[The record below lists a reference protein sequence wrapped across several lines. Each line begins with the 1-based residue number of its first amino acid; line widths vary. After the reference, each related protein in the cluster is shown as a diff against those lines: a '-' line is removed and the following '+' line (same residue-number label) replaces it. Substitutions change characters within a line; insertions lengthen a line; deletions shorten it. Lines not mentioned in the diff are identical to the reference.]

1 MVFVERSDVLI
12 VGAGVIGLAVARE
25 LHRSGVGKITV
36 VEKGFCGLE
45 SSWAA
50 GGMLGPQ
57 AEADEGGAFFDLCM
71 ASRDMYPDFAA
82 ELLDETGIDIELD
95 RSGTLHLAFSE
106 ADSLKLNERFAWQT
120 DAGLAVER
128 LSAEEVRRAEPFVS
142 PDVLEGIF
150 FANDWQVENRRLL
163 DALTAYANVNGIRL
177 IENAEV
183 ECLTVE
189 SNTVVGVVANG
200 DRFEADHI
208 VLATGAWTSLIKIG
222 VAAMPFKIEPV
233 RGQMVVFQ
241 TAKRLFQHVIY
252 SHRGYLVPRKDG
264 RVLAGSTSEMAGF
277 DRSITSEA
285 AVSLR
290 SMASE
295 IAPSTAGLPTVDQWS
310 GLRPFVF
317 DGLPIIG
324 DIAGIDGL
332 TIATAHYRNGILLA
346 PITAKLVAESIIN
359 KSGADAAFSPNRF
372 RLRSVT
378 GN

>member
-1 MVFVERSDVLI
+1 MVFGGSSDVLI

-25 LHRSGVGKITV
+25 LRRSGVGKVTV
-36 VEKGFCGLE
+36 VEKGVCGLE

-57 AEADEGGAFFDLCM
+57 AEADEGGAFFDLCV
-71 ASRDMYPDFAA
+71 ASRDLYPEFAA

-106 ADSLKLNERFAWQT
+106 AGSLKLHERFAWQT
-120 DAGLAVER
+120 EARLPVGR
-128 LSAEEVRRAEPFVS
+128 LSAKEVRRAEPFVS
-142 PDVLEGIF
+142 PDVREGLF

-163 DALTAYANVNGIRL
+163 DALTAYANNNGIRVV
-177 IENAEV
+177 ENAEV
-183 ECLTVE
+183 ECLLVE
-189 SNTVVGVVANG
+189 SNTVTGAVANG
-200 DRFEADHI
+200 ERFQADHI

-222 VAAMPFKIEPV
+222 VAEMPFRIEPV
-233 RGQMVVFQ
+233 RGQMVVLQ

-324 DIAGIDGL
+324 DLSGIGGL

-346 PITAKLVAESIIN
+346 PITAKLAAGSIMN
-359 KSGADAAFSPNRF
+359 KSVTDATFSPDRF